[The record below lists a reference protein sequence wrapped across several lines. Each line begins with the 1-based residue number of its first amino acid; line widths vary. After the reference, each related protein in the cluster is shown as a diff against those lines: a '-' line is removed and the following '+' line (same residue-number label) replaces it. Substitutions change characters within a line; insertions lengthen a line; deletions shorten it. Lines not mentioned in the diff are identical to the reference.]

1 MACEKAIGRG
11 PERIVRRGFTTEA
24 QRTQRSEM
32 NLSLARVDGGPLM
45 ALSGETANGERGNGE
60 RGTGN
65 EDEHEDETIVSRTP
79 NPKPRTPKGIH
90 HRGAEDAKVRMNL
103 SLARVDGGP
112 LMAFRGETANGEWRT
127 ANGERGRGRDDCV
140 PNPE

>member
-1 MACEKAIGRG
+1 MK
-11 PERIVRRGFTTEA
+11 RR
-24 QRTQRSEM
+24 
-32 NLSLARVDGGPLM
+32 
-45 ALSGETANGERGNGE
+45 TANGERGNGE

-65 EDEHEDETIVSRTP
+65 EDEDEHEDETIVSRTP

-112 LMAFRGETANGEWRT
+112 LMALRGETANGERAT
-127 ANGERGRGRDDCV
+127 ANGEWGTGNGERGTGNEDEDETIVSQTPNSEGDSPLRRRGRKGQ
-140 PNPE
+140 NEFEFGAG